1 MEALVT
7 FEQIQSAFI
16 LLLEMC
22 AAVAIIWSALKIVR
36 EVRKPRIDMERR
48 IEEHERM
55 LRDDNKRLDELA
67 ETSALQAKLL
77 LQIAQHLVYGD
88 HVDDLKKAA
97 DEMRDYLI
105 ER

>member
-1 MEALVT
+1 
-7 FEQIQSAFI
+7 
-16 LLLEMC
+16 
-22 AAVAIIWSALKIVR
+22 
-36 EVRKPRIDMERR
+36 
-48 IEEHERM
+48 M